1 MLDHCTIRELKE
13 EDLPK
18 VLDWRNHPKVRSFM
32 LTQHEIS
39 FEEHSHWF
47 HKVKKE
53 KKHHLFIVE
62 EVGQSIGFVQF
73 NRSTDE
79 NVADWG
85 FYASP
90 DAPRGTGIKLGI
102 TSLNHAFANL
112 KFNKIVG
119 RAFENN
125 EASISMHL
133 RLGFTLEE
141 KLIKHRNNNG
151 VCLTLHCFGLHS
163 NDWQI
168 QKTKE
173 FI

>member
-18 VLDWRNHPKVRSFM
+18 VLNWRNHPKVRSFM

-73 NRSTDE
+73 NIRSHRRRLGLTTD
-79 NVADWG
+79 
-85 FYASP
+85 FPYAPVMIVHRDRHGLFGLFLTHDILIQKSLDGP
-90 DAPRGTGIKLGI
+90 GIKLLR
-102 TSLNHAFANL
+102 TRLAT
-112 KFNKIVG
+112 VG
-119 RAFENN
+119 L
-125 EASISMHL
+125 SIF
-133 RLGFTLEE
+133 GFC
-141 KLIKHRNNNG
+141 HRIR
-151 VCLTLHCFGLHS
+151 
-163 NDWQI
+163 W
-168 QKTKE
+168 
-173 FI
+173 